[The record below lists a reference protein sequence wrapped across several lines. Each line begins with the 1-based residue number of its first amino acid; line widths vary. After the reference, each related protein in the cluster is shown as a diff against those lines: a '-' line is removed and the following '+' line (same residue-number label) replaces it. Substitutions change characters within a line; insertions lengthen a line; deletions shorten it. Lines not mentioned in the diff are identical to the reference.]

1 MCLIVQEHWTIEL
14 YSYFI
19 RICTKES
26 RFKQVNVSAGARTT
40 RLRNSCDMEA
50 TKEGV
55 ATLMM
60 SLPPSPAISVLPE
73 LSATC
78 CTTPSHKHKHITH
91 VLQVFHVC
99 GKLYRNTHKKF
110 TKAFFY
116 PHCMVKMYK
125 HHEKV
130 FLPKSQSY

>member
-1 MCLIVQEHWTIEL
+1 M
-14 YSYFI
+14 
-19 RICTKES
+19 
-26 RFKQVNVSAGARTT
+26 NVSAGAITT

-78 CTTPSHKHKHITH
+78 CTTPTHTQTHYTCITGVTGVWGNFTEH
-91 VLQVFHVC
+91 TYIHSQNLQ
-99 GKLYRNTHKKF
+99 KLSTTNI
-110 TKAFFY
+110 A
-116 PHCMVKMYK
+116 
-125 HHEKV
+125 
-130 FLPKSQSY
+130 